1 MRLGLCGCALK
12 MSASIIVCSLLVI
25 STTFQFVHH
34 LDFFSCQSWID
45 FRTLNTINPSN
56 TIDTITTTSQTSKI
70 SQFQWLNHSLQFV
83 RHLNHFWCQSWID
96 FKSGIVQEEREPFLP
111 ILLVWV
117 KLYFCRSGFKNFCP
131 TIQQKVYPALYSDY
145 QNCFLPFSSFFCC
158 VFRKCVCAAAEFVWI
173 CFDETFSWRV
183 GMQMSLSASCDEG
196 RYKDQ
201 LSFKTNSTNTNENT
215 NRNTDAERVP
225 FENKWISINVAAIE
239 KHMVGRSWWRLIQT
253 YNTYK

>member
-1 MRLGLCGCALK
+1 MNNIFLLLRLGLCGCALK

-45 FRTLNTINPSN
+45 FGTLNTINMSN
-56 TIDTITTTSQTSKI
+56 TIDTINTSSTSSTSQTRKT

-117 KLYFCRSGFKNFCP
+117 ELYFCRSGFKNFWP
-131 TIQQKVYPALYSDY
+131 TIQQKVCPAL
-145 QNCFLPFSSFFCC
+145 
-158 VFRKCVCAAAEFVWI
+158 
-173 CFDETFSWRV
+173 
-183 GMQMSLSASCDEG
+183 
-196 RYKDQ
+196 
-201 LSFKTNSTNTNENT
+201 
-215 NRNTDAERVP
+215 
-225 FENKWISINVAAIE
+225 
-239 KHMVGRSWWRLIQT
+239 
-253 YNTYK
+253 